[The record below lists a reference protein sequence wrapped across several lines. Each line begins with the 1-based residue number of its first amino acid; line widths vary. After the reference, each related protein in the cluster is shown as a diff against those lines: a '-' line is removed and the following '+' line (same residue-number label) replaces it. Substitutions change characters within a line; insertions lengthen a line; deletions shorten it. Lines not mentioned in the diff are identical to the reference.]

1 MSEKKVWIGIVA
13 GSVLAAAG
21 IGSLIYFQEGDIESA
36 RQDIENVKTRINTS
50 RSTIK
55 GTPDL
60 EHEVIV
66 LREIS
71 ETINQILPTTEDLT
85 NLIDDFY
92 QYATDSS
99 VRSTSF
105 KRKPDRSNG
114 RGAAKAFE
122 KVGYTLTLE
131 GGIFEFLDF
140 LNRIETHSRFMGVPS
155 FKVSSVTRQQLE
167 REGEALHK
175 IQVDVETYTYTTK
188 GTANPV
194 KIDGYA
200 RKRDLLAGEINRRRK
215 ALTLSTF
222 NYRGDRGRRDPWI
235 DPRVPENDGPLTMP
249 VQEQLHKV
257 DELAAMLVTAQ
268 ERWTEVQGAQ
278 NVLDRMVKKDE
289 LAQVMAALDEEL
301 RRLESTGAITYVPAQ
316 KRLQNEVYDAREML
330 LMAIEM
336 EPDQTGPRRAE
347 MDELLASMSEHIQL
361 GEYELALQ
369 AFNVME
375 PALDEI
381 DGEDL
386 IRQALAEEL
395 RALALEAKTVRDFQ
409 NIELEFGGSIIIGDG
424 SPVILINGLSYQI
437 GDSVA
442 PGLEVA
448 AIRKEEVDFYFR
460 GFVLTRVY

>member
-21 IGSLIYFQEGDIESA
+21 IGSLIYLQQEDIQSA

-50 RSTIK
+50 RTTIK
-55 GTPDL
+55 GTPGL

-99 VRSTSF
+99 VKSTSF

-188 GTANPV
+188 GTANAV

-235 DPRVPENDGPLTMP
+235 DPRVPEVVDGGGLT
-249 VQEQLHKV
+249 VQEQLLKV
-257 DELAAMLVTAQ
+257 EELAGLLAEA
-268 ERWTEVQGAQ
+268 ESKWTEVQGAQ

-301 RRLESTGAITYVPAQ
+301 RRIESTSSITYVPAQ
-316 KRLQNEVYDAREML
+316 KRMQNEVYDPREAL
-330 LMAIEM
+330 LLAIAS
-336 EPDQTGPRRAE
+336 EPEQTGPRRAE
-347 MDELLASMSEHIQL
+347 MEELIASMSDHIQI
-361 GEYELALQ
+361 GEYDLALQ

-375 PALDEI
+375 PALEEI
-381 DGEDL
+381 DDDDL
-386 IRQALAEEL
+386 VRQALSDEL
-395 RALALEAKTVRDFQ
+395 RALAVEAKTVRDFE